1 MSAGGIQRDTFNRR
15 TLLIALAIA
24 AIGIAGPFVAADF
37 TKQLTI
43 FWVMV
48 LIAYTWDTMGGQMG
62 YNSFGNIVFF
72 GVGMYASAIVQIAPY
87 TDMTAYTAAGGQGS
101 ALILDHGQYFLGL
114 GLGALAA
121 GVSGLL
127 MAVVVGSGILG
138 LRGHYFAIGTLALAI
153 FAAEMV
159 SGWDLVGG
167 GSGITMP
174 GYPGTTIASEQE
186 KSLIFYF
193 LCFALAGTAFLLLQ
207 WLYSTRFGLAI
218 NAIRDDE
225 DKAEAMGI
233 KTARYKTIA
242 WAISGFFLG
251 ISGALYGNLLIH
263 VDPRDTAFDGAG
275 LGVWMVLMVVLGGKG
290 TIWGPLIG
298 AVVFHVT
305 KELFWSYLLGLQYIA
320 LGILIVVIVVFF
332 PEGIMGWFRAHYP
345 HWFGEKVDEG
355 SEAGE
360 APS

>member
-1 MSAGGIQRDTFNRR
+1 MSAGAIGRAPFSRR
-15 TLLIALAIA
+15 NLLILFVIA
-24 AIGIAGPFVAADF
+24 AIGIAGPFAASAF
-37 TKQLTI
+37 AKQLTV

-48 LIAYTWDTMGGQMG
+48 IIAYTWDTMGGQMG

-72 GVGMYASAIVQIAPY
+72 GLGMYVSAIIQIAPH
-87 TDMTAYTAAGGQGS
+87 TDLGAYTAAGGEGK
-101 ALILDHGQYFLGL
+101 ALVLSYGQYFRGL
-114 GLGALAA
+114 AIGGLAA
-121 GVSGLL
+121 GLSGLL
-127 MAVVVGSGILG
+127 LAVIIGSGILG

-159 SGWDLVGG
+159 SGWELVGG

-174 GYPGTTIASEQE
+174 GYPGTTIASDKE
-186 KSLIFYF
+186 KTLVLYF
-193 LCFALAGTAFLLLQ
+193 LCLGLAGVTIVFLQ

-242 WAISGFFLG
+242 WAVSGFFLG
-251 ISGALYGNLLIH
+251 ICGTLYGNLLIH

-290 TIWGPLIG
+290 TFWGPLIG
-298 AVVFHVT
+298 AVLFHVT

-320 LGILIVVIVVFF
+320 LGLLVVVIVVFF

-345 HWFGEKVDEG
+345 HWFGETIEPA
-355 SEAGE
+355 SAGE
-360 APS
+360 ASP